1 MKRQLLSVIGSL
13 VVAGALVGAQS
24 SQPAA
29 PQSPAPQPAAPQAP
43 APQPAAPQAPAP
55 EPAQPAQPSQP
66 ADMPAQP
73 SPSPQPS
80 QSAQPSQDSPD
91 DTTLKGCLVQG
102 SGPNVFI
109 LDNAKSSTA
118 SETAKGERYV
128 LEIAA
133 TPEQLKPV
141 INTHVEVSGTA
152 KKAEAAPSAAGQD
165 AAESALPKLMAKRI
179 TRIAE
184 TCPAATGD

>member
-29 PQSPAPQPAAPQAP
+29 PQSPAPE
-43 APQPAAPQAPAP
+43 PAAPQAPAP

-73 SPSPQPS
+73 SPSPS

-118 SETAKGERYV
+118 SETAKGERFV

-152 KKAEAAPSAAGQD
+152 KKADAAPSAAGQD